1 MILDFFKN
9 LWTSVSPFLK
19 IFVKTTISNMVAE
32 IGDIALETVEIV
44 EETKKGASGSEKFSE
59 AYTILTSRLYNRG
72 IKYTKNAVNIAIEM
86 AVGVVKERVL

>member
-9 LWTSVSPFLK
+9 LWSGVSPFLK

-32 IGDIALETVEIV
+32 IGEIALETVEIV
-44 EETKKGASGSEKFSE
+44 EEKKGGASGSEKFSE
-59 AYTILTSRLYNRG
+59 AYNILISRLYNRG

-86 AVGVVKERVL
+86 AVGVMKEKVR